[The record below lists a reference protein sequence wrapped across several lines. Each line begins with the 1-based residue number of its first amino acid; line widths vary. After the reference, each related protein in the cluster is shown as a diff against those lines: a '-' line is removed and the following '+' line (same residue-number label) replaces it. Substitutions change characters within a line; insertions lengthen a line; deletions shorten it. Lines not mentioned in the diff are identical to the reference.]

1 MIRITVAGMAVIVAI
16 GALAACS
23 NKALKGSPS
32 VSDVR

>member
-16 GALAACS
+16 GALTACS